1 MLSPE
6 NPTCS
11 PEALGKPPVART
23 RCYYSLS
30 FTVAISSTF
39 SFAARSAIRPVS
51 SQSTCLPVLC
61 RAGGTLTQV
70 KGCHCR
76 ESIRSLTL
84 MIDGLYVCVC
94 VCGCVCTRTRTDAQY
109 DASIRDLRNCDDL
122 TLLLALIQ
130 TRQTNTRCKT
140 NQNPIFRN
148 HGWGLVHLGCGRL
161 VVRRL
166 SWPPTALTLAVCAAV
181 AVAVQ

>member
-1 MLSPE
+1 MKGKGAVGEGAWMLSPE

-23 RCYYSLS
+23 RYYSLS

-94 VCGCVCTRTRTDAQY
+94 VCGCVMYTNENRRA
-109 DASIRDLRNCDDL
+109 IRCFNTGPAKLR
-122 TLLLALIQ
+122 
-130 TRQTNTRCKT
+130 
-140 NQNPIFRN
+140 
-148 HGWGLVHLGCGRL
+148 
-161 VVRRL
+161 
-166 SWPPTALTLAVCAAV
+166 
-181 AVAVQ
+181 